1 MSQFGPLILEE
12 LDCLSVLAEDGLV
25 GAVFDDDDDVFSGV
39 VDDE

>member
-1 MSQFGPLILEE
+1 MSQFGPLLLEE

-25 GAVFDDDDDVFSGV
+25 GAVFVDDDVFSGV